1 MTPHLTDEQRHALQE
16 ASGTGP
22 VSVDDPATHTTYIL
36 VRADLYEQG
45 HLAFADDTVNPR
57 GAYPFV
63 DQVLRAD
70 DALDPLLDG
79 YQRLASLP
87 RA

>member
-1 MTPHLTDEQRHALQE
+1 MNPHLTDEQRHALQQ

-22 VSVDDPATHTTYIL
+22 VPVEDPATHTTYIL

-45 HLAFADDTVNPR
+45 HLAFADDFSTPR
-57 GAYPFV
+57 AAYPFV
-63 DQVLRAD
+63 GQVLQPD
-70 DALDPLLDG
+70 DANDPFLDG